1 RTQVGF
7 TCMQDEPRLLVA
19 TITNSVINYNQD
31 LRKISLKPSF
41 LRSLRSY
48 AFGTLG
54 ERGSLFRDL
63 CVSPNNFQIPR

>member
-1 RTQVGF
+1 
-7 TCMQDEPRLLVA
+7 M
-19 TITNSVINYNQD
+19 NYLYAGISFAVTFCVTPKYDIAQCLIYQD

-48 AFGTLG
+48 AFGTLR

-63 CVSPNNFQIPR
+63 CVSPLIIKINT